1 MELDDEDYMDK
12 VNPNAKKPTLKHFQF
27 RQQRGDRPDSDDS
40 GSEIG
45 TDTIIEYYPDQDGA
59 QNDTCDACGV
69 NHQELEQR
77 VQDARDGETDAR
89 TEVAQ
94 YQDIVS
100 DLEQRITKLTNDLE
114 RTCEERD
121 NFKAT
126 AEEGFQRY
134 TRLRE
139 AYKQKRTPPD
149 DISDIAPN
157 TAGQSVIINAQRQ
170 LLAKAAPFQ
179 PKEKLRQNT
188 NRFYKALTHWLEFI
202 DVPREKV
209 KSDGL
214 ASLNLIPL
222 ENMIT
227 TETNLGYRM
236 YPGLNGANYDLSMYD
251 FESAAYTMANG
262 KHRDELKVSAVLE
275 LLESDRFPAT
285 LAAICLINHCKG
297 FMGKKENLYL
307 LICTLMKAAE
317 INTTLE
323 QLRPDHAGM
332 IDGWCSQATNRQ
344 IAQVMDWM
352 EELNHQATNWYLSL
366 KVKQTKYKPTKVT

>member
-1 MELDDEDYMDK
+1 
-12 VNPNAKKPTLKHFQF
+12 
-27 RQQRGDRPDSDDS
+27 
-40 GSEIG
+40 
-45 TDTIIEYYPDQDGA
+45 
-59 QNDTCDACGV
+59 
-69 NHQELEQR
+69 
-77 VQDARDGETDAR
+77 
-89 TEVAQ
+89 
-94 YQDIVS
+94 
-100 DLEQRITKLTNDLE
+100 
-114 RTCEERD
+114 
-121 NFKAT
+121 
-126 AEEGFQRY
+126 
-134 TRLRE
+134 
-139 AYKQKRTPPD
+139 
-149 DISDIAPN
+149 
-157 TAGQSVIINAQRQ
+157 
-170 LLAKAAPFQ
+170 
-179 PKEKLRQNT
+179 
-188 NRFYKALTHWLEFI
+188 
-202 DVPREKV
+202 
-209 KSDGL
+209 
-214 ASLNLIPL
+214 
-222 ENMIT
+222 MIT

-366 KVKQTKYKPTKVT
+366 KVKQTKFKPTKVT